1 MKKVRGGAI
10 LCAVLS
16 MAPAITAQA
25 NSLSYIPTEETTGIP
40 EEIYQNANI
49 IGSEFNIC
57 PELLLAMAERESC
70 FTATAENGACKGLMQ
85 VNAKTHSQRFED
97 AGWDSSEWADAY
109 KNMYV
114 AASYLSDLFDEYED
128 VGIVL
133 GVYHGESN
141 AVEKGKSGNLS
152 SYTIKIL
159 KRSEELERLSGK

>member
-1 MKKVRGGAI
+1 MKKSLIGGLLI
-10 LCAVLS
+10 AVLS

-49 IGSEFNIC
+49 IGNEFNIC
-57 PELLLAMAERESC
+57 PELLMALAERESC
-70 FTATAENGACKGLMQ
+70 FQADAENGACKGLMQ

-97 AGWDSSEWADAY
+97 AGWNSSDWSDSY

-114 AASYLSDLFDEYED
+114 AASYLADLFDKYED

-141 AVEKGKSGNLS
+141 AVEKGKSGKLS

>member
-1 MKKVRGGAI
+1 MKKSLIGGLLI
-10 LCAVLS
+10 AVLS

-49 IGSEFNIC
+49 IGNEFNIC
-57 PELLLAMAERESC
+57 PELLMALAERESC
-70 FTATAENGACKGLMQ
+70 FQADAENGACKGLMQ

-97 AGWDSSEWADAY
+97 AGWNSSDWSDSY

-114 AASYLSDLFDEYED
+114 AASYLADLFDKYED

>member
-1 MKKVRGGAI
+1 MKKSLIGGLLI
-10 LCAVLS
+10 AVLS

-25 NSLSYIPTEETTGIP
+25 NSLSYIPTEQETGIP
-40 EEIYQNANI
+40 SDIYEIANV

-85 VNAKTHSQRFED
+85 VNAKTHRQRFED
-97 AGWDSSEWADAY
+97 AGWSSSEWSDAY

-114 AASYLSDLFDEYED
+114 AASYLSDLFDQYED

-141 AVEKGKSGNLS
+141 AVDKGRSGNLS
-152 SYTIKIL
+152 SYTKKIL
-159 KRSEELERLSGK
+159 ERSEELERIANK

>member
-1 MKKVRGGAI
+1 MKKGTI
-10 LCAVLS
+10 LGILIGVVVLS
-16 MAPAITAQA
+16 TPIQAQA
-25 NSLSYIPTEETTGIP
+25 NSLSYIPTEEETGIP
-40 EEIYQNANI
+40 GDIYEIANI

-85 VNAKTHSQRFED
+85 VNAKTHRQRFED
-97 AGWDSSEWADAY
+97 AGWDSSEWSDAY

-114 AASYLSDLFDEYED
+114 AASYLSDLFEQYED

-141 AVEKGKSGNLS
+141 AVEKGKSGKLS